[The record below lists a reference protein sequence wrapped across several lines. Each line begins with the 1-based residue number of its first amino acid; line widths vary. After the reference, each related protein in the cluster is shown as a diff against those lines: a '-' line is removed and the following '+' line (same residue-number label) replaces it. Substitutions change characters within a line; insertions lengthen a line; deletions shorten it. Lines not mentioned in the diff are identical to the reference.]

1 MKTYSNP
8 IITIR
13 IFQNTALTAADA
25 SDVTGSDWVGKD
37 TVAAENRRAVQ
48 YSTMKEVTG
57 IVF

>member
-25 SDVTGSDWVGKD
+25 SAVTDSDWAGED
-37 TVAAENRRAVQ
+37 TVAAENRRSVQ
-48 YSTMKEVTG
+48 YSKIKEVTG